1 MDKEYR
7 NPLHH
12 IKGAV
17 IGTVIGAVV
26 ALLAGGM
33 VHFVSVL

>member
-7 NPLHH
+7 NSLHH

-33 VHFVSVL
+33 AYFVSIL